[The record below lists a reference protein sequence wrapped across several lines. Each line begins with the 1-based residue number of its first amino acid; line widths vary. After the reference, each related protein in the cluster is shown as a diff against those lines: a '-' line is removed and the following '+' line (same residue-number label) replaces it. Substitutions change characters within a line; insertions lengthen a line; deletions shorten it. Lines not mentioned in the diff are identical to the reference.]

1 MPLKSLVFTILQI
14 ACKVMKIRDLKS
26 LIFEY
31 FGGHYREMPAPKL
44 APKVLRA
51 WDNERVGEH
60 ACENCPY

>member
-1 MPLKSLVFTILQI
+1 
-14 ACKVMKIRDLKS
+14 MKIRDLKS